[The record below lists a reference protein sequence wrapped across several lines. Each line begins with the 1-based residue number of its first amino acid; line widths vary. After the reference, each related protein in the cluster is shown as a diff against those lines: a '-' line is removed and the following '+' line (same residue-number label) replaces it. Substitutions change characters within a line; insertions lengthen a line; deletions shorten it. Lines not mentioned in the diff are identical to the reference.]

1 MNDKKP
7 EEFPKSAFPKP
18 ASAWRRPAAAAAVV
32 GVVAAVVYAT
42 LPERGKEVSSAA
54 ATCAASRAVAGRLA
68 PLARGEVA
76 GMSVH
81 KSPGPAV
88 NVAFDTPDGKRVT
101 MADFRGRAVLLNL
114 WATWCAPC
122 RAEMPALDR
131 LQAQL
136 GGDEFE
142 VVTVNIDTA
151 RLDRREAFWKE
162 TEIRH
167 LTFYADPKADIFQ
180 ALKRA
185 GKAVGLPTT
194 ILVDA
199 EGCEL
204 GVMAGP
210 AEWDSDDAKGLI
222 AAALKN

>member
-1 MNDKKP
+1 MTDRKP
-7 EEFPKSAFPKP
+7 AEEFPNP
-18 ASAWRRPAAAAAVV
+18 APSAWRRPVAAAAVAA
-32 GVVAAVVYAT
+32 VVAAVVYAT
-42 LPERGKEVSSAA
+42 LPERSKDVAGVAPN
-54 ATCAASRAVAGRLA
+54 CAASRTLASQLA
-68 PLARGEVA
+68 PLAKGEVA

-81 KSPGPAV
+81 KSPRPAV
-88 NVAFDTPDGKRVT
+88 DVAFDAPDGKRVT

-136 GGDEFE
+136 GGDRFE

-151 RLDRREAFWKE
+151 RLERREAFWKE
-162 TEIRH
+162 TAIRH

-180 ALKRA
+180 TLKRA

-194 ILVDA
+194 ILIDA

-210 AEWDSDDAKGLI
+210 AEWDSDDAVRLVS
-222 AAALKN
+222 AAL